1 MSIIDTIVQKLTGE
15 EGAASAANPALLGH
29 LTDLVNNPET
39 GGLQG
44 LIQKFH
50 SNGLGDLVNSWVGSG
65 ANQSISGDQVA
76 SVIGQDRLGA
86 IASKFGIQPD
96 QISGLVAQHLPD
108 IISKLSSSAGAATH
122 A

>member
-15 EGAASAANPALLGH
+15 AGASGADPALLGH

-50 SNGLGDLVNSWVGSG
+50 SNGLGDLVSSWVGPG
-65 ANQSISGDQVA
+65 ANQAITGDQIA
-76 SVIGQDRLGA
+76 SVIGQDRLA
-86 IASKFGIQPD
+86 SIASKFGVQPD

-108 IISKLSSSAGAATH
+108 IISKLSSAGVTH